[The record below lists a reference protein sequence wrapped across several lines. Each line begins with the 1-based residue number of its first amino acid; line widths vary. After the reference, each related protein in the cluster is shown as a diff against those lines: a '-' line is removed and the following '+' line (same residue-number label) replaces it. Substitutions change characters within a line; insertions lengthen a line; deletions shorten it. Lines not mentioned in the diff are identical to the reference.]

1 MEMDKEK
8 CNCDENGCNCGCQCC
23 DNTPIFGSP
32 EESRIAPKYE
42 IPKNSMSGE
51 FAYQIVHDEAML
63 DGNSRLNLA
72 TFVTTWMDDYA
83 RRIMSENMDKNMI
96 DKTEYP
102 QTAEIERRCVNIIAK
117 LWNSPEAKNSQYC
130 MGTSTVGSS
139 EACMLGG
146 IAALKRWQ
154 KSRKEKGL
162 SIDNPNFVISS
173 CFQVVWEKFAIYWDV
188 ELRAVPITA
197 EKLSLTAEDVVK
209 YCDENTICVVPIM
222 GVTITGF
229 NEDVQGI
236 NDALDELNEKTG
248 WDISIHVDAATGG
261 FILPFTQPDYV
272 WDFRLKWVFSI
283 SVSGH
288 KFGLVYPGV
297 GWVIWKDKTLLP
309 KEMNFEVNYL
319 GASVPSI
326 SINFSRPGNQVLAQY
341 YQFVRLGAEGYRK
354 IQQSSLNVCLY
365 LREKLTEF
373 GIFEFLS
380 EGTPNPLF
388 VWKMKEDKN
397 RKWTLYDLS
406 DALHVEGWQ
415 IPAYTMPESLTDVI
429 IMRIV
434 VRQGMSMDL
443 ANLLIDNIKVCINE
457 LNMLKEPTNSALD
470 HNYKGKRRFSHIK

>member
-1 MEMDKEK
+1 MEKEK
-8 CNCDENGCNCGCQCC
+8 CSCC
-23 DNTPIFGSP
+23 ECNTPIFGSP
-32 EESRIAPKYE
+32 EESRLAPKFE
-42 IPKNSMSGE
+42 MPKDSMSGE

-83 RRIMSENMDKNMI
+83 RRIMTENMDKNMI

-117 LWNSPEAKNSQYC
+117 LWNSPEADGTKYC

-154 KSRKEKGL
+154 KARKEKGL
-162 SIDNPNFVISS
+162 PTDKPNFVISS

-188 ELRAVPITA
+188 ELRAVPVTA
-197 EKLSLTAEDVVK
+197 EKLTLTAEDAVK

-229 NEDVQGI
+229 NEDVKAI
-236 NDALDELNEKTG
+236 NSALEELNSKTG
-248 WDISIHVDAATGG
+248 WNISIHVDAATGG

-272 WDFRLKWVFSI
+272 WDFRLKWVYSI

-297 GWVIWKDKTLLP
+297 GWVVWKDKNLLP
-309 KEMNFEVNYL
+309 EEMNFEVNYL
-319 GASVPSI
+319 GDSVPSI

-341 YQFVRLGAEGYRK
+341 YQFLRLGTEGYRK

-365 LREKLTEF
+365 LREKLAEF

-380 EGTPNPLF
+380 DETSNPLF
-388 VWKMKEDKN
+388 VWKLKEDKN

-429 IMRIV
+429 IMRVV
-434 VRQGMSMDL
+434 VRQGTSMDL
-443 ANLLIDNIKVCINE
+443 ADLLIDNIRVCINE
-457 LNMLKEPTNSALD
+457 LNNLKEPTNSALNIKS
-470 HNYKGKRRFSHIK
+470 HSKRRFSHIK